1 MPRGPMGGRRAVEEP
16 HDFGKVMGKLVN
28 YCRNYLPVIII
39 ALNLFINL
47 LFGGCSALRYGVLSS
62 TLGSSGSGSTSQS
75 QSANSA
81 NSGTSVSYTIVGDA
95 STSYTAGNSDASTV
109 SYSAA

>member
-39 ALNLFINL
+39 ALI
-47 LFGGCSALRYGVLSS
+47 
-62 TLGSSGSGSTSQS
+62 LG
-75 QSANSA
+75 AA
-81 NSGTSVSYTIVGDA
+81 GTVCQIIGPD
-95 STSYTAGNSDASTV
+95 
-109 SYSAA
+109 

>member
-39 ALNLFINL
+39 ALIL
-47 LFGGCSALRYGVLSS
+47 GRTSS
-62 TLGSSGSGSTSQS
+62 RT
-75 QSANSA
+75 
-81 NSGTSVSYTIVGDA
+81 
-95 STSYTAGNSDASTV
+95 
-109 SYSAA
+109 

>member
-39 ALNLFINL
+39 APRM
-47 LFGGCSALRYGVLSS
+47 SAMMMTGR
-62 TLGSSGSGSTSQS
+62 
-75 QSANSA
+75 
-81 NSGTSVSYTIVGDA
+81 
-95 STSYTAGNSDASTV
+95 
-109 SYSAA
+109 

>member
-39 ALNLFINL
+39 ALILGAAGTVCQIVGPDKLKDMTNEIVKGLPAIVNGRPVMNSVD
-47 LFGGCSALRYGVLSS
+47 FGTVGPHRLDFWWPCTWATPCSA
-62 TLGSSGSGSTSQS
+62 TCK
-75 QSANSA
+75 
-81 NSGTSVSYTIVGDA
+81 
-95 STSYTAGNSDASTV
+95 AG
-109 SYSAA
+109 

>member
-39 ALNLFINL
+39 ALILGAAGTVCQIVGPDKLNGHRPTHGSSKVCPPSLTGRPVMNSVD
-47 LFGGCSALRYGVLSS
+47 FGTVGHIAWTLVALYVATPCSA
-62 TLGSSGSGSTSQS
+62 TCK
-75 QSANSA
+75 
-81 NSGTSVSYTIVGDA
+81 
-95 STSYTAGNSDASTV
+95 AG
-109 SYSAA
+109 